1 MPLTP
6 EEERRLRE
14 KIRKELEERERRIR
28 ESKEAEE
35 KERQRRFEERL
46 RMQIREEEEERFYT
60 ERGYVKYINHRGGVE
75 WLTPEEA
82 EQRKKRRRSRKPTSR
97 RATMKRRKRI
107 QLAINLGIVFVALAT
122 FLYFYKFYPSRGKAV
137 GQLVIQSDIPGAR
150 IFVDGIETA
159 YFTPDTIKQ
168 IAAGVHYISIYK
180 EGFGVWPP
188 QIRVAVPKGKLAV
201 AKFQLK
207 NAAQMG
213 RITLNTNV
221 PKYSV
226 FVDGIPQA
234 ISPEGQLDLP
244 AGYHTV
250 MVVKKGYRSKPNY
263 KRILLQPGETKTLE
277 FLLEP
282 MEERAQVQIF
292 SNHRDAAVY
301 INGKFSGYLAN
312 GATIELPPD
321 IYDITVRKNGYTP
334 FPESETI
341 SLVDGELETLNF
353 QLRPQTEHHT
363 VQILTREPGATI
375 FIDGQQL
382 PFVTPLFAFDISA
395 GDHFINFMRG
405 DQEYHPGDYFVSN
418 KALLSGKI
426 IADF

>member
-28 ESKEAEE
+28 QSKEAEE

-82 EQRKKRRRSRKPTSR
+82 EQRKQRRKSRKPSSR
-97 RATMKRRKRI
+97 RATHKRRKRI
-107 QLAINLGIVFVALAT
+107 QLAINLGIVLIGLFT
-122 FLYFYKFYPSRGKAV
+122 FLYFYKFYPARGKAV
-137 GQLVIQSDIPGAR
+137 GQLVVQSDIPGAR
-150 IFVDGIETA
+150 IFIDGIETA
-159 YFTPDTIKQ
+159 YFTPDTIQQ
-168 IAAGVHYISIYK
+168 ISAGVHYISIYK
-180 EGFGVWPP
+180 EGYSVWPP
-188 QIRVAVPKGKLAV
+188 QIRVAVPKGKQAT
-201 AKFQLK
+201 AIFHLK

-213 RITLNTNV
+213 ILTLKSNV
-221 PKYSV
+221 SRFTVY
-226 FVDGIPQA
+226 VDGIPQLV
-234 ISPEGQLDLP
+234 SPTGQLELP

-263 KRILLQPGETKTLE
+263 KRILLHAGETKQLE

-282 MEERAQVQIF
+282 LQERAQVQIF

-312 GATIELPPD
+312 GVTIELPPD
-321 IYDITVRKNGYTP
+321 IYDITVRKNGYIP
-334 FPESETI
+334 FPENETI
-341 SLVDGELETLNF
+341 SLVNGELETLNF
-353 QLRPQTEHHT
+353 QLRPQEEQHR
-363 VQILTREPGATI
+363 VSILTRNPGATI

-382 PFVTPLFAFDISA
+382 PFVTPLFDFSISA

-405 DQEYHPGDYFVSN
+405 DQEYHSGDFYISN
-418 KALLSGKI
+418 KDLLAGKI
-426 IADF
+426 VADF